1 LHPLVDSERFRR
13 HIEAAYLAAWEIC
26 QRGNSPR
33 SFRSDA
39 DFDIVDATA
48 ADAAGSGFSAI
59 RLVEARNGEQRR
71 ATLSAIRD
79 ALETSV

>member
-39 DFDIVDATA
+39 VFD
-48 ADAAGSGFSAI
+48 
-59 RLVEARNGEQRR
+59 RR
-71 ATLSAIRD
+71 AGVIVVVGTLAVSR
-79 ALETSV
+79 ALT